1 MEIAIAKRELRKL
14 VKKKLLSLSNSE
26 LRSQSLSICE
36 ALSNIPEF
44 QNARSVA
51 LYMSMPKMEART
63 LPIIEKCFKRNKKL
77 YLPRC
82 LYHAADGRMS
92 NHLQMLEIPSFEE
105 ISQLQ
110 PQGKYNLLEPTT
122 GNDLLESKDG
132 LDVIIVPGVA
142 FTTDKKRLGHG
153 AGFYDEFLST
163 YQTKFGKPPYI
174 IGIGLTQQLVD
185 HIPTE
190 AHDWSL
196 DCIVLGE
203 DVYK

>member
-1 MEIAIAKRELRKL
+1 MEIVIAKRELRKL
-14 VKKKLLSLSNSE
+14 VKKELLSVSSNE
-26 LRSQSLSICE
+26 LRSQSHSICE
-36 ALSNIPEF
+36 TLCNIPEF

-63 LPIIEKCFKRNKKL
+63 LPIIKECFKRNKKL
-77 YLPRC
+77 YLPKC
-82 LYHAADGRMS
+82 MYQAVDGRMK
-92 NHLQMLEIPSFEE
+92 NHLQMLEIPSFLE
-105 ISQLQ
+105 ISKLQ

-142 FTTDKKRLGHG
+142 FTADKKRLGHG

-163 YQTKFGKPPYI
+163 YQKTFGKPPYI
-174 IGIGLTQQLVD
+174 IGIGLTQQLVN

-196 DCIVLGE
+196 DCIIIGGDL
-203 DVYK
+203 YI